1 MTTHF
6 SGGSMCG
13 AVLTN
18 ARPIRLLWP
27 VALMT
32 RVGIGPK
39 QTSTQPAQ
47 PRDFDARG
55 FRVRQ
60 HDLRDYPSWLA
71 GYYVE
76 PQEPSRD
83 R

>member
-47 PRDFDARG
+47 PRDYMNPA
-55 FRVRQ
+55 
-60 HDLRDYPSWLA
+60 A
-71 GYYVE
+71 GVIFIGHA
-76 PQEPSRD
+76 PSRAD
-83 R
+83 WPSSRVLS